1 MKQILLSAV
10 AFGAM
15 TTAAMAEPQ
24 KMTED
29 QMADV
34 AGGVYSSVWQ
44 DIDQW
49 QSVNALAL
57 DFSKFGGA
65 TATANGTQN
74 ATNDSSIVGTKTLTK
89 TEVPAPC
96 CPPVAKDGFSKKFNK
111 DGFSKK
117 FNFGHSLGSS
127 NLGSAVE

>member
-1 MKQILLSAV
+1 MKRILLSAM

-34 AGGVYSSVWQ
+34 AGGVFSSVWQ

-57 DFSKFGGA
+57 DFSKLGGAANA
-65 TATANGTQN
+65 TATGTQTGTN
-74 ATNDSSIVGTKTLTK
+74 TATVNGTKTVTK

-96 CPPVAKDGFSKKFNK
+96 CISVPKDGHSKKFNH
-111 DGFSKK
+111 GY
-117 FNFGHSLGSS
+117 SLGSS
-127 NLGSAVE
+127 NYGADVE